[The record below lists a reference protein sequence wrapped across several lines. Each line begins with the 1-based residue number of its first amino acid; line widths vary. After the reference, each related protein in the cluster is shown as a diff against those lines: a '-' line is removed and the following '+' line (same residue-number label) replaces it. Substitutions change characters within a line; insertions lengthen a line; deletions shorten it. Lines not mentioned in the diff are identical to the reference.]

1 MINFKQ
7 IGQRVKNA
15 RNENGYTQEEFSEML
30 GVSVEHLSR
39 IETGSCRPSL
49 NLIERI
55 CKALQVSEEAIMFG
69 NINANSQH
77 SELANKIACLSIEKQ
92 QALNVIID
100 LISE

>member
-7 IGQRVKNA
+7 IGQRVRNA
-15 RNENGYTQEEFSEML
+15 RNDKGYTQEEFSEIL
-30 GVSVEHLSR
+30 GISVEHLSR

-49 NLIERI
+49 NLIEKI
-55 CKALQVSEEAIMFG
+55 SVAFQISEETIMFG
-69 NINANSQH
+69 SVNTDSQH
-77 SELANKIACLSIEKQ
+77 SELANKIACLSPEKQ

>member
-7 IGQRVKNA
+7 IGQRVKNV
-15 RNENGYTQEEFSEML
+15 RNEKGYTQEAFSEML
-30 GVSVEHLSR
+30 GISVEHLSR

-49 NLIERI
+49 NLIEKI
-55 CKALQVSEEAIMFG
+55 SKVLQISEETIMFG

-77 SELANKIACLSIEKQ
+77 SELANKIACLSNEKQ

-100 LISE
+100 LLSD